1 MRWEKSV
8 PSNLFRIVG
17 IPVNRSSD
25 KRGLTAFGIDS
36 GIDLIVKTHKTVF
49 LNRDSG
55 SCCQGFRLNWLGWIS
70 KPQFYA
76 VVLI

>member
-8 PSNLFRIVG
+8 LSNLFRIAG

-25 KRGLTAFGIDS
+25 KRGLTEFGIDS

-49 LNRDSG
+49 FNRDSA
-55 SCCQGFRLNWLGWIS
+55 SCCQGFRLNWLG
-70 KPQFYA
+70 
-76 VVLI
+76 